1 MDDFN
6 NNNYTPA
13 PRGDDN
19 MEQPEA
25 QQAAQPQESGQQ
37 SAQAPYR
44 ASDEPSVTP
53 QGEQEAQPQQPY
65 GAQGEQQ
72 SAPRTRSRVPR
83 IRRRWRIRIISRR
96 GRTPSILH
104 RSLI

>member
-65 GAQGEQQ
+65 GAQGEQPPAERGAAHPVSDTG
-72 SAPRTRSRVPR
+72 SASGLSAAADGHLLFCTAA
-83 IRRRWRIRIISRR
+83 
-96 GRTPSILH
+96 
-104 RSLI
+104 